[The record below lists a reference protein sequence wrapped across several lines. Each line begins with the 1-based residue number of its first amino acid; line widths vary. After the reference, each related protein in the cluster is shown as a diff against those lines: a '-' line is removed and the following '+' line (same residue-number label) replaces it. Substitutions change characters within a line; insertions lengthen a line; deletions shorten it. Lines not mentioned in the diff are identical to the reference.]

1 MAASGKNAKRRY
13 QTPGVVNDNLARK
26 LDSAALERQLE
37 TSGQLDFD
45 QQYRRRKATEAE
57 LIARQRARA
66 KAAVRPAQKVS
77 PMAVL
82 GFTGVAVLMVAVLMC
97 YVQINAISTRIVD
110 MKKEMSALE
119 VDQVALQAKYEQA
132 FDLTRVKEE
141 AQSYGMSQPSES
153 QVYYIA
159 LPGQDQVVAYGGQ
172 EEGLLSSVL
181 SFLSQR
187 FYAVVEYFR

>member
-1 MAASGKNAKRRY
+1 
-13 QTPGVVNDNLARK
+13 
-26 LDSAALERQLE
+26 
-37 TSGQLDFD
+37 
-45 QQYRRRKATEAE
+45 
-57 LIARQRARA
+57 
-66 KAAVRPAQKVS
+66 
-77 PMAVL
+77 MAVL

-110 MKKEMSALE
+110 MKKEISALE

>member
-110 MKKEMSALE
+110 MKKEISALE

-132 FDLTRVKEE
+132 FDLTHVKEE
-141 AQSYGMSQPSES
+141 AQSYGMGQPSES

>member
-110 MKKEMSALE
+110 MKKEISALE

-187 FYAVVEYFR
+187 FHAVVEYFR

>member
-37 TSGQLDFD
+37 TSGQMDFD

-77 PMAVL
+77 PVAVL
-82 GFTGVAVLMVAVLMC
+82 GFAGVAVLMVAVLMC

-110 MKKEMSALE
+110 MKKEITALE

-141 AQSYGMSQPSES
+141 AQSYGMGQPSES

-181 SFLSQR
+181 TFLGQR

>member
-66 KAAVRPAQKVS
+66 KASVRPAQKVS

-110 MKKEMSALE
+110 MKKEISALE

-132 FDLTRVKEE
+132 FDLTHVKEE
-141 AQSYGMSQPSES
+141 AQSYGMGQPSES

>member
-110 MKKEMSALE
+110 MKKEISALE

-141 AQSYGMSQPSES
+141 AQSYGMGQPSES

>member
-110 MKKEMSALE
+110 MKKEISALE

>member
-13 QTPGVVNDNLARK
+13 HTPGVVNDNLARK

-66 KAAVRPAQKVS
+66 KATVRPVQKVS

-82 GFTGVAVLMVAVLMC
+82 GFTGVAMLLVAVLMC

-110 MKKEMSALE
+110 MKKEISALE

-172 EEGLLSSVL
+172 EVGLLSSVL

-187 FYAVVEYFR
+187 FYAVVEYFD

>member
-66 KAAVRPAQKVS
+66 KASVRPAQKVS

-82 GFTGVAVLMVAVLMC
+82 GFTGVAVLMVAGLITGAVTGVAANL
-97 YVQINAISTRIVD
+97 V
-110 MKKEMSALE
+110 MKH
-119 VDQVALQAKYEQA
+119 LQKI
-132 FDLTRVKEE
+132 R
-141 AQSYGMSQPSES
+141 
-153 QVYYIA
+153 
-159 LPGQDQVVAYGGQ
+159 
-172 EEGLLSSVL
+172 
-181 SFLSQR
+181 R
-187 FYAVVEYFR
+187 

>member
-45 QQYRRRKATEAE
+45 QQYRRRNATEAE

-66 KAAVRPAQKVS
+66 KASVRPAQKVS

-110 MKKEMSALE
+110 MKKEISALE

-132 FDLTRVKEE
+132 FDLTHVKEE

>member
-37 TSGQLDFD
+37 TSSQLDFD

-110 MKKEMSALE
+110 MKKEISALE